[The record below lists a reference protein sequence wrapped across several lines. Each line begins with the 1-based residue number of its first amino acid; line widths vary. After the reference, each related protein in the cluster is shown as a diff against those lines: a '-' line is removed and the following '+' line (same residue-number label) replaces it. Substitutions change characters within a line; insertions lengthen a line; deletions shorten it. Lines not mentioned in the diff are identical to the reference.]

1 MCKLSGMAHVLGSM
15 EEGKN
20 QATTILVT
28 PVWKDSVRL
37 RAFGRELS
45 HELAQRSSDVKWIIA
60 DDGSGF
66 GEKEALQRLCRDFE
80 MIYPEVRVHFV
91 EKHYGK
97 GSVVR
102 AGWALEPEAD
112 FYAFVDADGSVSA
125 GEMLDLIDKAK
136 AAGRSTIAI
145 RKNTETTT
153 VDEDFWRKLRHYG
166 FLTACRRIVGVNSE
180 DTQCG
185 AKVIKGDDYRAIA
198 ENLQENG
205 LAFDAELLAELSAAG
220 FSWNEVPV
228 NWARK
233 GGSRVHALKDAV
245 DMLVALFRIRKNLGK
260 GVEE

>member
-1 MCKLSGMAHVLGSM
+1 MCKFAGMAHVLGSM

-28 PVWKDSVRL
+28 PVWMDSVRL
-37 RAFGRELS
+37 RAFGRELAD
-45 HELAQRSSDVKWIIA
+45 ELARRDLEVKWIIA

-66 GEKEALQRLCRDFE
+66 AEKEALQRLCRDFE
-80 MIYPEVRVHFV
+80 MSYAKVRVHFAT
-91 EKHYGK
+91 KHFGK

-102 AGWALEPEAD
+102 EAWALEPEAD

-125 GEMLDLIDKAK
+125 PEMLDLIDTAK
-136 AAGRSTIAI
+136 ASGNSTLAI
-145 RKNTETTT
+145 RKNTETTK

-166 FLTACRRIVGVNSE
+166 FLTACRRIVGVKSE

-185 AKVIKGDDYRAIA
+185 AKVLKGEDYRVVA

-220 FSWNEVPV
+220 FSWDEVPV

-233 GGSRVHALKDAV
+233 GGSRVHPFKDTV
-245 DMLVALFRIRKNLGK
+245 DMLAALFRIRGRLGK
-260 GVEE
+260 R